1 MTPAAVLPA
10 NLAITEL
17 GIEKRC
23 GRCEEWWPVPT
34 SSEPPDPD
42 DPYNAE
48 FWSFKAPHQLYAW
61 CRGCF
66 AEIAADRRHAR
77 KGGLTSAIVRAHHPS
92 VAE

>member
-23 GRCEEWWPVPT
+23 GRCKEWWPV
-34 SSEPPDPD
+34 D
-42 DPYNAE
+42 AE
-48 FWSFKAPHQLYAW
+48 FWSSKANGQLYAW

-77 KGGLTSAIVRAHHPS
+77 KA
-92 VAE
+92 